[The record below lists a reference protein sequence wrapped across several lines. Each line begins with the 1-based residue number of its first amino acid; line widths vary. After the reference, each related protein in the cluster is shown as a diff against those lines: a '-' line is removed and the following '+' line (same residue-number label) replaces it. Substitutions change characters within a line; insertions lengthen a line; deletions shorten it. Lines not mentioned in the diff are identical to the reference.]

1 MFKIII
7 SIKNMSK
14 MYNSH
19 KVFND
24 FSLDI
29 KRGEIF
35 GLLGSSG
42 CGKSTLLNI
51 ISNTLDIDEGIILNS
66 SKKTSY
72 VFQENRL
79 LPWKTLYE
87 NISIVNEQ
95 NPKEDVLKIIDSMG
109 LYKFKDNYP
118 HELSGGMKKR
128 CSIGRAFNYDAD
140 LMLMDEPFKS
150 LDYKLKIDM
159 IKSLLKL
166 WDKNKLSIVFVTHE
180 IEEALLLC
188 DRVAVLSKDSS
199 NKILNIFKID
209 EKRSNRKLNDK
220 YLTDMRNE
228 IIEFLIN

>member
-1 MFKIII
+1 
-7 SIKNMSK
+7 

>member
-1 MFKIII
+1 
-7 SIKNMSK
+7 MSK

-19 KVFND
+19 KVFSD

-35 GLLGSSG
+35 GLLGPSG

-51 ISNTLDIDEGIILNS
+51 ISKTLDIDEGIILNS

-87 NISIVNEQ
+87 NISIVNEESS
-95 NPKEDVLKIIDSMG
+95 KEDVLKIIDSMG

-166 WDKNKLSIVFVTHE
+166 WDKNKISIIFVTHE

-188 DRVAVLSKDSS
+188 DRVAVLSKASS
-199 NKILNIFKID
+199 NKILNIFDIN
-209 EKRSNRKLNDK
+209 EKRNNRKLNDK

-228 IIEFLIN
+228 IIELLIN

>member
-1 MFKIII
+1 
-7 SIKNMSK
+7 

-35 GLLGSSG
+35 GLLGPSG

>member
-1 MFKIII
+1 
-7 SIKNMSK
+7 MSK

-19 KVFND
+19 KVFSE

-35 GLLGSSG
+35 GLLGPSG

-51 ISNTLDIDEGIILNS
+51 ISKTLDIDEGIILNS
-66 SKKTSY
+66 SRKTSY

-87 NISIVNEQ
+87 NISIVNEESS
-95 NPKEDVLKIIDSMG
+95 KEDVLKIIDSMG

-118 HELSGGMKKR
+118 YELSGGMKKR

-159 IKSLLKL
+159 INSLLKL
-166 WDKNKLSIVFVTHE
+166 WDKNKISIVFVTHE

-199 NKILNIFKID
+199 NKILNIFEIK
-209 EKRSNRKLNDK
+209 EKRNNRKLNDK
-220 YLTDMRNE
+220 YLSDMRNE
-228 IIEFLIN
+228 IIELLIN

>member
-1 MFKIII
+1 
-7 SIKNMSK
+7 MSK

>member
-1 MFKIII
+1 
-7 SIKNMSK
+7 

-19 KVFND
+19 KVFSD

-35 GLLGSSG
+35 GLLGPSG

-51 ISNTLDIDEGIILNS
+51 ISKTLDIDEGIILNS

-87 NISIVNEQ
+87 NISIVNEES
-95 NPKEDVLKIIDSMG
+95 PKEDVLKIIDSMG

-166 WDKNKLSIVFVTHE
+166 WDKNKISIIFVTHE

-188 DRVAVLSKDSS
+188 DRVAVLSKNSS
-199 NKILNIFKID
+199 NKILNIFDID
-209 EKRSNRKLNDK
+209 EKRNNRKLNDK

-228 IIEFLIN
+228 IIELLIN

>member
-1 MFKIII
+1 
-7 SIKNMSK
+7 

-35 GLLGSSG
+35 GLLGPSG

-209 EKRSNRKLNDK
+209 EKRSDRKLNDK

>member
-1 MFKIII
+1 
-7 SIKNMSK
+7 MSK

-35 GLLGSSG
+35 GLLGPSG